1 MRTVGLVFVGIA
13 HSGYGSSG
21 FDSMVD
27 GMEDRDDTDE
37 TPYAQ
42 VVMDGDEIA
51 TLLSTL
57 ERIRRTFA
65 WKCGGLDADRLRAT
79 TAASTM
85 TLGGLLKHLA
95 LVEAD
100 WFAVKLRGEPI
111 GAPWDSIDGDGHPD
125 WEWRSAAD
133 DSPEQLYALWRVAVI
148 RSRAMVAQALA
159 EGGADQPSHLTW
171 PDGRTPNLRRIVAD
185 MIEEY
190 ARHTGHADLLREA
203 IDGLVGEEPPQS

>member
-1 MRTVGLVFVGIA
+1 MT
-13 HSGYGSSG
+13 
-21 FDSMVD
+21 
-27 GMEDRDDTDE
+27 DDTQQPPFA
-37 TPYAQ
+37 T

-65 WKCGGLDADRLRAT
+65 WKCGGLDADGLRAT
-79 TAASTM
+79 TSASTM

-111 GAPWDSIDGDGHPD
+111 GAPWDVVDWDADPD

-133 DSPEQLYALWRVAVI
+133 DSPNELYVLWDSAVT
-148 RSRAMVAQALA
+148 RSRAMVAAALA

-171 PDGRTPNLRRIVAD
+171 PDGRTPNLRRMLVD

-203 IDGLVGEEPPQS
+203 VDGLVGEDPPRS

>member
-1 MRTVGLVFVGIA
+1 MDIA
-13 HSGYGSSG
+13 NQPANESANP
-21 FDSMVD
+21 
-27 GMEDRDDTDE
+27 
-37 TPYAQ
+37 TPYPQ

-57 ERIRRTFA
+57 ERTRRTFA
-65 WKCGGLDADRLRAT
+65 WKCGGLDADGLRAR

-100 WFAVKLRGEPI
+100 WFAVKLRGEQI
-111 GAPWDSIDGDGHPD
+111 GAPWDTVDWEADPD
-125 WEWRSAAD
+125 WEWRTAAE
-133 DSPEQLYALWRVAVI
+133 DSPEELYSLWNSAVG
-148 RSRAMVAQALA
+148 RSRALVAEALS
-159 EGGADQPSHLTW
+159 EGGADQPSRLTW
-171 PDGRTPNLRRIVAD
+171 PDGRTPNFRRLIAD

-203 IDGLVGEEPPQS
+203 VDGLVGEDAPTPGAH